1 MRTDLIA
8 DDLSQFADRLET
20 ITHIRRGQNRGVTIQ
35 GAFRRAVPPRRED
48 RDDGWSGADM
58 VWHLPE
64 QAVPGGV
71 RPGDHLVDG
80 AQRRWTVLVVSPTAS
95 GRIIAWTRDW
105 SAAFS
110 TGRTVDVERAEITR
124 GDSGEAIP
132 RWTTVAA
139 GVPAEFVSCH
149 CDRSETGTDRLPV
162 YRVLVLWDGPQGR
175 YRLKT
180 DDGQYYSVLKVE
192 RPALLG
198 HPTVFYVSPA
208 PANHPT

>member
-1 MRTDLIA
+1 MNPSFTA
-8 DDLSQFADRLET
+8 DDFVQFADRLET
-20 ITHIRRGQNRGVTIQ
+20 VTYVRRGQTRGITIQ
-35 GAFRRAVPPRRED
+35 GALRRAIPPRRED
-48 RDDGWSGADM
+48 RDHGWSGADM

-64 QAVPGGV
+64 QAVPGGL
-71 RPGDHLVDG
+71 RPGDQLVDG

-110 TGRTVDVERAEITR
+110 TGRTVDIERAEITQ
-124 GDSGEAIP
+124 GDSGEPIP
-132 RWTTVAA
+132 RWATVAA
-139 GVPAEFVSCH
+139 GVPAEFVSC
-149 CDRSETGTDRLPV
+149 RSIASETGTDPLPM

-180 DDGQYYSVLKVE
+180 DDGQYYGVLKIE

-198 HPTVFYVSPA
+198 HPAVFYVSPA